1 MWNHYGIYPWNHWE
15 QMKESEETM
24 ANVNSSVEVTLT
36 KEEKELLEKAIAK
49 IEDIYEDVVE
59 ANSSLFIDETEI
71 FSILRSTSRRYDG
84 KLPSVIEIEE

>member
-1 MWNHYGIYPWNHWE
+1 
-15 QMKESEETM
+15 M

-36 KEEKELLEKAIAK
+36 KEEKELLEKAIKK
-49 IEDIYEDVVE
+49 IEDIYEDVVD
-59 ANSSLFIDETEI
+59 ANSSLFIDELDI

>member
-1 MWNHYGIYPWNHWE
+1 
-15 QMKESEETM
+15 M
-24 ANVNSSVEVTLT
+24 ASINSSVEVTLT

-49 IEDIYEDVVE
+49 IEDIYEDVVD
-59 ANSSLFIDETEI
+59 ANSSLFVDELDI

>member
-1 MWNHYGIYPWNHWE
+1 
-15 QMKESEETM
+15 M

-49 IEDIYEDVVE
+49 IEDIYEDVVD
-59 ANSSLFIDETEI
+59 ANSSLFVDELDI

-84 KLPSVIEIEE
+84 KLPSVIEIEEWVEH